1 MKKSISV
8 ILLTAMLSLTLCGC
22 GSYRN
27 DGSMGRQDEIM
38 PDITPMVT
46 PDVSDG
52 IVDDRDGRIED
63 NERGEKNDS
72 LMPSAEPTIQP
83 ERP

>member
-1 MKKSISV
+1 MKKSISG
-8 ILLTAMLSLTLCGC
+8 ILIAAMLSLMLCGC

-27 DGSMGRQDEIM
+27 DGNMERQDEIM
-38 PDITPMVT
+38 PDVTPMVT

-52 IVDDRDGRIED
+52 FVDDRDGRIED
-63 NERGEKNDS
+63 QERGEENDS